1 MELVNHIHE
10 SKEKE
15 DRKMKTREAARK
27 MTYLGVGAGLVLFAV
42 TGLLPGSLLGGVI
55 GLSMAGSLFGH
66 PVSSTLMPRLIVGM
80 SMLVGVLV
88 SAVIFIA
95 GSASAGWL
103 AGYMFDSLKAK
114 HAVEAG
120 PNSKY

>member
-1 MELVNHIHE
+1 
-10 SKEKE
+10 
-15 DRKMKTREAARK
+15 MKTRETAKK
-27 MTYLGVGAGLVLFAV
+27 MAYIGVGAGLVLFAV
-42 TGLLPGSLLGGVI
+42 AGLLPGSLLGGVI
-55 GLSMAGSLFGH
+55 GLNMAGSLFGH
-66 PVSSTLMPRLIVGM
+66 PVSSALMPRLLVGM

-103 AGYMFDSLKAK
+103 AGYTFGSLKAR

-120 PNSKY
+120 ANSKY